1 MFRKLF
7 APRSVPEDFNDH
19 FPASL
24 TIRPKQ
30 LRAAAEESAFL
41 IPEATRL
48 QSRYSSIGCPVH
60 IFHGT
65 GDQLI
70 EPEQARRLHKVLG
83 RSHLHVV
90 NDAGHMVTYADGGTI
105 AQAVDRLNVAIA

>member
-7 APRSVPEDFNDH
+7 APRSIPEHFMHH
-19 FPASL
+19 FPSSL

-48 QSRYSSIGCPVH
+48 QFRYSSIRCPVH

-70 EPEQARRLHKVLG
+70 EPEQARRLHKALR
-83 RSHLHVV
+83 RSDLHLAK
-90 NDAGHMVTYADGGTI
+90 NAGHMVTYADGAAI